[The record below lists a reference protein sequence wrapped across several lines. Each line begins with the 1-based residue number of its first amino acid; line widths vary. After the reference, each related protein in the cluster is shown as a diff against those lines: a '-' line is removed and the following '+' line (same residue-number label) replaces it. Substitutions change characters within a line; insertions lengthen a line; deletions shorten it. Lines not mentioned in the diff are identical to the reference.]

1 VFGSGF
7 GRRIAVGGP
16 TVLVIRSNAT
26 NPGFPRVRRILY
38 VCRQIREPER
48 IWSDDDDP
56 DQVRLVDGGSVIT
69 EREEDSHYG

>member
-7 GRRIAVGGP
+7 GRTSEAR

-38 VCRQIREPER
+38 VCQQIREPER
-48 IWSDDDDP
+48 I
-56 DQVRLVDGGSVIT
+56 
-69 EREEDSHYG
+69 